1 MEATSQTDGVPE
13 SIRVAMGLFGAY
25 LSYRHGMKKAERKA
39 ALESARDERIRR
51 RTDPVCQSCGY
62 RLSKHSDDGQNL
74 CPRYQ

>member
-1 MEATSQTDGVPE
+1 MDATSQANSDTGR
-13 SIRVAMGLFGAY
+13 ILVAMGLFGAY
-25 LSYRHGMKKAERKA
+25 LSYRHGVKKAERKA

-74 CPRYQ
+74 CPIYQ

>member
-13 SIRVAMGLFGAY
+13 SIRVAMGLVGAY
-25 LSYRHGMKKAERKA
+25 LSYRHGKKKAERKA

>member
-13 SIRVAMGLFGAY
+13 SILLAMGLFGSY
-25 LSYRHGMKKAERKA
+25 LSYRHGKKKTERKA